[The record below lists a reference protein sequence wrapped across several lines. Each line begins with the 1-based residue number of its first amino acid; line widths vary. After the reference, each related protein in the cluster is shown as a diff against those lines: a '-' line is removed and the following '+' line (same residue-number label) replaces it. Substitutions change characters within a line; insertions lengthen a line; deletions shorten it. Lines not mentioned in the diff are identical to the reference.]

1 MNRLFVLFVDPE
13 VMKLAL
19 HEIKIGNKRAFYII
33 NDFLNMY
40 ITFKNVMYMCITEKK
55 KTEVSSES
63 NSYFLKPR
71 DPQRFFSQVK

>member
-13 VMKLAL
+13 VMKSAL
-19 HEIKIGNKRAFYII
+19 HEIKILAI
-33 NDFLNMY
+33 NA
-40 ITFKNVMYMCITEKK
+40 TFISSTTFTEK

-71 DPQRFFSQVK
+71 DPQRFFFHKLSDQYI